1 MMLYLKDCLQIS
13 VIIKLYLIN
22 LTENLNKFNLNSFI
36 EENMVWIPEENKI

>member
-36 EENMVWIPEENKI
+36 EENMV